1 MFLNQSHCSEK
12 FSSHVILETNWGPY
26 RAIRNED
33 PLWMVRPLLAMAELN
48 AKSAGRA
55 VVLESAETG
64 LGPSEFLV
72 GDAH

>member
-12 FSSHVILETNWGPY
+12 FSSHVILETDW
-26 RAIRNED
+26 RAYSAATPCDGRTN
-33 PLWMVRPLLAMAELN
+33 V
-48 AKSAGRA
+48 KSAGRA

>member
-1 MFLNQSHCSEK
+1 M
-12 FSSHVILETNWGPY
+12 
-26 RAIRNED
+26 
-33 PLWMVRPLLAMAELN
+33 RPLLVMAELN

-72 GDAH
+72 GDAHWVRTLLSSVGRDYLLLTGSHIA

>member
-1 MFLNQSHCSEK
+1 
-12 FSSHVILETNWGPY
+12 
-26 RAIRNED
+26 
-33 PLWMVRPLLAMAELN
+33 MAELN

-72 GDAH
+72 GDAHRTAHCLIGGWNQT